1 MTEEDIKELLEKL
14 GSKVSYL
21 AEENRICKN
30 HEDAGRN
37 LIALLDK
44 YIAEADWVKIYQS
57 TDDPIIK
64 ELILD
69 WASDLL
75 PENFQK

>member
-14 GSKVSYL
+14 GSKVSFL

-57 TDDPIIK
+57 NDDPFIK
-64 ELILD
+64 KLMLD
-69 WASDLL
+69 WGSNLF
-75 PENFQK
+75 PENFKK